1 MENTK
6 NTEDCGIFQ
15 FSISR
20 TVCTLLKLGNGGK
33 LDSFLLRVIKT
44 LKKEIVLLTK
54 NLDTLKFNHE
64 QTLDELNDKLA
75 DAEEF
80 LQNSYFEINVD
91 KIATNESQKAYEE
104 VYLENIDRHQKV
116 VKDILAKIESKK
128 DSYATDVLDLEE
140 EIASRQTRIDT
151 ISAK

>member
-64 QTLDELNDKLA
+64 QTLDELNDKLD
-75 DAEEF
+75 DAQES

-104 VYLENIDRHQKV
+104 VYLENIDRHQSV
-116 VKDILAKIESKK
+116 VKNILTKIQETK
-128 DSYATDVLDLEE
+128 DSYEVNVLDLEE

>member
-44 LKKEIVLLTK
+44 LKKEIILLTK

-64 QTLDELNDKLA
+64 QTLDELNDKLD
-75 DAEEF
+75 DAQES

-104 VYLENIDRHQKV
+104 VYLENIDRHQAV
-116 VKDILAKIESKK
+116 VKNILTKIQETK
-128 DSYATDVLDLEE
+128 DSYEVNVLDLEE

>member
-44 LKKEIVLLTK
+44 LKKEIVLLNK

-64 QTLDELNDKLA
+64 QTLDELNDKLD
-75 DAEEF
+75 DAQES

-104 VYLENIDRHQKV
+104 VYLENIDRHQAV
-116 VKDILAKIESKK
+116 VKNILTKIQETK
-128 DSYATDVLDLEE
+128 DSYEVNVLDLEE